1 MVESTASC
9 IMAQTEIHSFSHWTY
24 ASFSGSHT
32 YAGRELAEVY
42 SGALLNLWE
51 YLCTYLCAKDR
62 ENVEN
67 WEQHHLTAL

>member
-9 IMAQTEIHSFSHWTY
+9 IMAQREIHSFSHWTY

-32 YAGRELAEVY
+32 YAGKELAEVY

-51 YLCTYLCAKDR
+51 YLCMYLCAKDR

-67 WEQHHLTAL
+67 REQYHLTAL

>member
-1 MVESTASC
+1 MVESTVSC
-9 IMAQTEIHSFSHWTY
+9 IMAQREIHSFSHWTY

-32 YAGRELAEVY
+32 YAGKELAEVY

-51 YLCTYLCAKDR
+51 YLCMYLSAKDR

-67 WEQHHLTAL
+67 WEQYHLTAL